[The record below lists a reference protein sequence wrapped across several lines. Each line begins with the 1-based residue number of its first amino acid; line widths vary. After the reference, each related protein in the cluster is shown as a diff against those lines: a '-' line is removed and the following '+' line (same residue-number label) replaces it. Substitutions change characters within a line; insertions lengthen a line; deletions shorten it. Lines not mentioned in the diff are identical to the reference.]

1 MTRPDIFRKCLEYT
15 RADEVKKMGLYPYFK
30 PLSGQVGPVM
40 EIEGHSVI
48 MLGSN
53 NYLGLTNHPLVMARS
68 AEAIQKYGTGCTGSR
83 FLNGT
88 LDLHVE
94 LEEKLAR
101 FLHREKVVTFST
113 GFQTNLGVIGAL
125 GQKDELLFV
134 DRSVHASIIDG
145 TRMSYSRV
153 VKYRHNDMEHL
164 DQLLER
170 EEGPVMIVTDGVF
183 SMEGDLADLPGVVRL
198 ARKHGARVMVDDAH
212 GVGVMGAHG
221 RGTPEHFGCEAEV
234 DLQVGTFSKS
244 FACIGGFAAGM
255 DKVIDFI
262 QHEARTE
269 IFSASLPP
277 AAVATVM
284 AALEIL
290 EEQPEL
296 MVRMHR
302 AAERSRNGLR
312 SLGFN
317 VGNSEAPIVPII
329 IGDSILTF
337 RIWQAL
343 DQEGVFTNPV
353 VSPAVAPDQA
363 MLRTSYMATHTDEM
377 IDRALEVFERVG
389 RRFGLIG

>member
-40 EIEGHSVI
+40 EIDGHSVI

-53 NYLGLTNHPLVMARS
+53 NYLGLTDHPLVMARS
-68 AEAIQKYGTGCTGSR
+68 AEAIRKYGTGCTGSR

-88 LDLHVE
+88 LDIHLE
-94 LEEKLAR
+94 MEEKLAR
-101 FLHREKVVTFST
+101 FLHRERVVTFST

-125 GQKDELLFV
+125 GMKDDLLFV
-134 DRSVHASIIDG
+134 DRAVHASIIDG

-153 VKYRHNDMEHL
+153 VKYRHNDVEHL
-164 DQLLER
+164 DHLLER
-170 EEGPVMIVTDGVF
+170 EQGPAMIITDGVF
-183 SMEGDLADLPGVVRL
+183 SMEGDLADLPGILSV

-212 GVGVMGAHG
+212 GVGVMGPTG
-221 RGTPEHFGCEAEV
+221 RGTAEHFGCEDGV

-244 FACIGGFAAGM
+244 FASIGGFAAGK
-255 DKVIDFI
+255 DKVIDYI

-277 AAVATVM
+277 ASVASVM

-290 EEQPEL
+290 QEQPEL
-296 MVRMHR
+296 LVRMHS
-302 AAERSRNGLR
+302 AAERARRGLR
-312 SLGFN
+312 DLGFN
-317 VGNSEAPIVPII
+317 VGNSAAPIVPII

-353 VSPAVAPDQA
+353 VTPAVPPGQA

-377 IDRALEVFERVG
+377 IDRALGIFERVG